1 MKKDREQLEMEVL
14 SVNKPTG
21 NLRELIILCND
32 NIKGLSRR
40 EDIKKYLPIDVE
52 DFSIEEENN
61 KLVFKQDNEV
71 IKNVWIDTNCYSNLE
86 ILKVIAKIYK
96 IEYNSEWKYHIKVLK
111 KKWNNMGILQ
121 RTN

>member
-1 MKKDREQLEMEVL
+1 MKKDRVQLEMGVL

-61 KLVFKQDNEV
+61 KLMEKLNDNRLY
-71 IKNVWIDTNCYSNLE
+71 NVKENNITKENLLRLNSKITKILLANKFGKLKSN
-86 ILKVIAKIYK
+86 I
-96 IEYNSEWKYHIKVLK
+96 
-111 KKWNNMGILQ
+111 
-121 RTN
+121 

>member
-1 MKKDREQLEMEVL
+1 MKKDKEQLEMGVL

-86 ILKVIAKIYK
+86 ILKVIAKIYNIEFKSEEILELIKFKNK
-96 IEYNSEWKYHIKVLK
+96 ITL
-111 KKWNNMGILQ
+111 MLL
-121 RTN
+121 